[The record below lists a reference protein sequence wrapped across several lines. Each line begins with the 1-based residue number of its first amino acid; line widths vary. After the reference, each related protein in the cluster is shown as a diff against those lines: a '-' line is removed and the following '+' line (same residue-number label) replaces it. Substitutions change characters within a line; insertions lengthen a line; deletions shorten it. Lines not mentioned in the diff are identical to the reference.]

1 VFDYSLHF
9 FTMTSS
15 HALLVGATLALLVPT
30 FTLAHER
37 QAFTIGGTDYLF
49 VVGSLAEPIVVDD
62 KTGVELRVMKADPKD
77 PTNSS
82 ALGAEPV
89 TGLES
94 ALKVELIAGD
104 KKKVLDFT
112 TIYGTPG
119 AYKAIFFPTL
129 KTTLTYRV
137 HGTLNNT
144 PIDLAFTCATEGVT
158 AVEDTSRVEVSSGVV
173 RTYKNGQYGC
183 PMGKEEL
190 GFPEAS
196 ASLYGLHEDIHREM
210 TLDKKSLQAKI
221 DGSPA
226 GAAMA
231 FALIGIVMSA
241 LALYRVKKQ
250 A

>member
-1 VFDYSLHF
+1 
-9 FTMTSS
+9 MTYTPI
-15 HALLVGATLALLVPT
+15 LTLGATLMLLLPISV
-30 FTLAHER
+30 LAHER

-62 KTGVELRVMKADPKD
+62 KTGVDLRVMKPDPTD
-77 PTNSS
+77 PTNAS
-82 ALGAEPV
+82 AKGVTPV

-104 KKKVLDFT
+104 KKKVLDLT
-112 TIYGTPG
+112 TVYGTPG
-119 AYKAIFFPTL
+119 SYKAIFFPTV

-144 PIDLAFTCATEGVT
+144 PVDLSFTCATEGVT
-158 AVEDTSRVEVSSGVV
+158 AVEDTSRVELTPGVT

-196 ASLYGLHEDIHREM
+196 ASLYNMHEDLHREM
-210 TLDKKSLQAKI
+210 SADKKALMAKI
-221 DGSPA
+221 DQNPA
-226 GAAMA
+226 PAAMA
-231 FALIGIVMSA
+231 FALLA
-241 LALYRVKKQ
+241 LVLGGVALYRIKKQ